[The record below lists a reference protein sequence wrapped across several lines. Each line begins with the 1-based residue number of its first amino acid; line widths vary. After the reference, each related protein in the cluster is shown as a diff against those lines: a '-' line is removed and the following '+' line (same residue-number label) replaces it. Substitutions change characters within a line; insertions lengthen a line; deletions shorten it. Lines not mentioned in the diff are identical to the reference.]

1 MQELPMEAADHFSG
15 IDSLA
20 NMVLLVAGSSV
31 EKGDVTLDGNTHAS
45 KSSETSA
52 SSILRY

>member
-1 MQELPMEAADHFSG
+1 MEAADYFSG